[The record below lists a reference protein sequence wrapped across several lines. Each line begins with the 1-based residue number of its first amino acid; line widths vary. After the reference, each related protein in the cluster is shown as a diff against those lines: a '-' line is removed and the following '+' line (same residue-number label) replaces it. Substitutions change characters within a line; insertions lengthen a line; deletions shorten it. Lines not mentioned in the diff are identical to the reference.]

1 MTRIAN
7 STEAVR
13 RTKLLDRIQAEDF
26 ARMWREGRRDEVLAR
41 YAEPAFCRVA
51 TNVEIWDDIIR
62 PRPAFGHIP
71 YPHRTCSEWITQT
84 GAPRVGPPS
93 GFDSPSPEGGSSS
106 GSA

>member
-26 ARMWREGRRDEVLAR
+26 ARAWREGRRDEVLAR
-41 YAEPAFCRVA
+41 HAQAVAIRAEPRTRAAVGHMPFAGHKNCAGYVSA
-51 TNVEIWDDIIR
+51 KR
-62 PRPAFGHIP
+62 PIQ
-71 YPHRTCSEWITQT
+71 SSM
-84 GAPRVGPPS
+84 APRHAEPPS

-106 GSA
+106 VGA